1 MTPRYNLFQSFT
13 FCLYRSSTQTRL
25 EKGDVGRGSIGDF
38 LVGILGHRLR
48 RVLRLAKFVLSISRN
63 LFPMTHFP
71 YGCSSVIRSISMLDE
86 RKLAREQESR
96 KRKRQTCF
104 AWVPAVP
111 VADLTDSV
119 ADSRFSIPFEASLPA
134 FLEIWWQSHG
144 RGWAL
149 GDGTRKQNE

>member
-1 MTPRYNLFQSFT
+1 MANCALSVDELHLTWTNCKLMSLMVNYVNLYSYPPKLQPRKKKDTGSLSGIIGRSTQSENSNDTTIQSFQSFT

-71 YGCSSVIRSISMLDE
+71 YGCASIIRSISIRRWKE
-86 RKLAREQESR
+86 TCEGAR
-96 KRKRQTCF
+96 
-104 AWVPAVP
+104 V
-111 VADLTDSV
+111 
-119 ADSRFSIPFEASLPA
+119 
-134 FLEIWWQSHG
+134 
-144 RGWAL
+144 
-149 GDGTRKQNE
+149 